1 LPRRDFDG
9 RTVVVTGGAGG
20 IGRAMAHAFGAEG
33 ARIAVV
39 DLPSSP
45 LDETCD
51 ELGRVGIGAMARPC
65 DITDPDQVGT
75 TIARVNEALGPVDIL
90 INNAGITHRSAF
102 ADTRPEVFR
111 RVMEVNLFGAVHVT
125 QACLNDLIARR
136 GLIITV
142 SSIAG
147 VAPLFGRTG
156 YSASKH
162 ALHGLFESLGAELAE
177 HGVGVLMVCP
187 SFVESGLEASTL
199 GADGERVDRPRSKVG
214 RLRQPDEVGAAVVKA
229 ARSGR
234 RRLVLTPVGKTSAL
248 LSFVVPGLYERLMVR
263 SLRSELQD

>member
-1 LPRRDFDG
+1 MI
-9 RTVVVTGGAGG
+9 TGGAGG
-20 IGRAMAHAFGAEG
+20 IGRALAHAFGAEG

-39 DLPSSP
+39 DLPTSP
-45 LDETCD
+45 LDDACD
-51 ELGRVGIGAMARPC
+51 ELRRSGIEATALPC
-65 DITDPDQVGT
+65 DITDPRQVT
-75 TIARVNEALGPVDIL
+75 ATVDRVREELGPVDVL
-90 INNAGITHRSAF
+90 INNAGVTHRSAF

-125 QACLNDLIARR
+125 QACLGDLVAGR
-136 GLIITV
+136 GLIIVV

-147 VAPLFGRTG
+147 VAPLYGRTG

-162 ALHGLFESLGAELAE
+162 ALHGLFESLGAELADQ
-177 HGVGVLMVCP
+177 GVGVLMVCP
-187 SFVESGLEASTL
+187 SFVASGLEASTL
-199 GADGERVDRPRSKVG
+199 GADGEHIDRPRSKVG
-214 RLRQPDEVGAAVVKA
+214 NLRQPGEVADAVVEA

-263 SLRSELQD
+263 SLRSELE